1 MGLFGQILGLP
12 LLAMSYGLWLAA
24 NISRPLIVA
33 TLLCMLANPKAAHA
47 KLKLTINTFRYLALS
62 KDKKWKKPKDDPASF
77 FSKDND
83 GEYIVLSKKTI
94 VFLRHG
100 ESTWNDT
107 FNKGDRKMSSF
118 LLGFI
123 PGIFQ
128 SLATEWYF
136 LVRGMSDESWFFDSP
151 LSAKGIQQAE
161 GVAKFLRETDSKY
174 ATPKEAKFLR
184 LIKGETEDNNGAADE
199 SESDKCVI
207 VSSNLRRAISTCAI
221 AMKDRLNRKIAG
233 DKIFILQE
241 LQEASINPD
250 AQSITP
256 PFEKL
261 VTSFTDSESVKMI
274 YANQTDT
281 SLNKGNKD
289 IECNGLK
296 RMESFCNL
304 LFATNSDGTAKKDD
318 SKNESDTS
326 TMLSNADHVMCTGHS
341 YWFRAFFQTYLPKD
355 FEHVSKKKKLVNGGL
370 VGFTLCHTKVKATGE
385 DKYMIDPASITVLY
399 AGF

>member
-1 MGLFGQILGLP
+1 MGLIGQIAGLP
-12 LLAMSYGLWLAA
+12 FLALSYGLWLAA
-24 NISRPLIVA
+24 NITRPLIVA
-33 TLLCMLANPKAAHA
+33 TLLCALTNPKAAHA
-47 KLKLTINTFRYLALS
+47 KLKLIVNTFRYLVLS

-77 FSKDND
+77 FSKDNN
-83 GEYIVLSKKTI
+83 GEYIVLGKKTV

-123 PGIFQ
+123 PGIFH

-174 ATPKEAKFLR
+174 ATPKEARFLR
-184 LIKGETEDNNGAADE
+184 LIKGEAEDTNDAVGE
-199 SESDKCVI
+199 SASDKCVL

-221 AMKDRLNRKIAG
+221 AMKDRLDRKIAG
-233 DKIFILQE
+233 DKIFVLQE

-256 PFEKL
+256 PFETL

-274 YANQTDT
+274 YADQTDT

-289 IECNGLK
+289 IKSNGLK
-296 RMESFCNL
+296 RMEAFCSL
-304 LFATNSDGTAKKDD
+304 LFATKNEGTAEKDD
-318 SKNESDTS
+318 DDQKNQTS
-326 TMLSNADHVMCTGHS
+326 RMLSDANHVMCTGHS

-355 FEHVSKKKKLVNGGL
+355 FEHVCKKKKLVNGGL
-370 VGFTLCHTKVKATGE
+370 VGFTLCHTKVKETGE
-385 DKYMIDPASITVLY
+385 DKYMIDPVSLTVLY